1 MTTNAYYLPNC
12 LSCSVVTSPIETI
25 VNTDCVLLLSHLA
38 DSYLFAWRGMPEE
51 DETRTVC
58 CSSDR
63 ILFVNNTC
71 FDLFVSQLF
80 TDEMVS
86 LPR

>member
-1 MTTNAYYLPNC
+1 MRNDEQHESISDCKGLRQKKNG
-12 LSCSVVTSPIETI
+12 SPCCTGLRHI
-25 VNTDCVLLLSHLA
+25 
-38 DSYLFAWRGMPEE
+38 
-51 DETRTVC
+51 

>member
-1 MTTNAYYLPNC
+1 
-12 LSCSVVTSPIETI
+12 
-25 VNTDCVLLLSHLA
+25 
-38 DSYLFAWRGMPEE
+38 MPEE

>member
-1 MTTNAYYLPNC
+1 MPHC
-12 LSCSVVTSPIETI
+12 LSCCGVASPVGPI

-38 DSYLFAWRGMPEE
+38 DSYLYAWRGMPEE
-51 DETRTVC
+51 DDTRTVC

-63 ILFVNNTC
+63 ILFDNNTC